1 MDDYSLVDLMW
12 DTGQS
17 VEQLAVAHVSQIPSI
32 KKAILRWISILDG
45 GPDVGEA
52 LTPLEHPF
60 EMDFEAAFHV
70 YQAHLEHKYATDIQ
84 HIPMN
89 VMDYQWATERVFFSG
104 VWASVCWPDQP
115 SQGPIGHALR
125 AKNPTL
131 VEYRL
136 LLECD
141 PYVMARILNC
151 SLDEVEE
158 KRGEWRVSHL
168 AFLTQK

>member
-1 MDDYSLVDLMW
+1 MDDYSLVDLMH

-17 VEQLAVAHVSQIPSI
+17 MEQLAVAPVSSIPPT

-45 GPDVGEA
+45 GPDVMEA
-52 LTPLEHPF
+52 LAPLEDPF
-60 EMDFEAAFHV
+60 GMDFDDAFRV
-70 YQAHLEHKYATDIQ
+70 YRAHLEQKYAADIQ
-84 HIPMN
+84 NIPDD
-89 VMDYQWATERVFFSG
+89 VMDYQWTTERVFFSAI
-104 VWASVCWPDQP
+104 WASVCWPHHP
-115 SQGPIGHALR
+115 SQGSIGHALR

-136 LLECD
+136 LLDCD

-151 SLDEVEE
+151 SLTEVEE
-158 KRGEWRVSHL
+158 KRREWRVSHL